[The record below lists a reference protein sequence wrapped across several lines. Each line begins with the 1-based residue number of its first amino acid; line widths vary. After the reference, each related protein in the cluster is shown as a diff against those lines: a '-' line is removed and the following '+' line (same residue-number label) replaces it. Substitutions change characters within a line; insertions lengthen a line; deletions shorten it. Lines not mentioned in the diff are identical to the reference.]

1 MSSFKSNTG
10 KVLLVSPWFTD
21 KAKSISIAQQGLG
34 AIERWILAWSRHF
47 SSGTLDIHLPGWAS
61 TSSSAMWSHFL
72 PLGPLW
78 RFSKL
83 WKVSSTVASSE
94 SRCPVWDDSYFKQ
107 FPILWERWPNMACES
122 VSLFWEVLHLLLIP
136 GQYLLNCY
144 SVRYCQAHW
153 HFWWGDRGK
162 V

>member
-1 MSSFKSNTG
+1 MVHRQG
-10 KVLLVSPWFTD
+10 KVY
-21 KAKSISIAQQGLG
+21 QY
-34 AIERWILAWSRHF
+34 
-47 SSGTLDIHLPGWAS
+47 SSTRP
-61 TSSSAMWSHFL
+61 WSHREMNSSLIQALFKWDPGHSLTWLSFNVFL
-72 PLGPLW
+72 CHVKPLLASRALW